1 MKNIDWTI
9 RVIIMFIHFLILLY
23 SLKLEYQI
31 GNELKDLKTIR
42 DKLGNINIC
51 LIVVFTINL
60 FFMII
65 AVQ

>member
-1 MKNIDWTI
+1 MRSIDWVI
-9 RVIIMFIHFLILLY
+9 QVIIMFIHFLILLY

-42 DKLGNINIC
+42 DKLSNVNFW